1 MTNHP
6 EGMRILAEQ
15 RQADLINA
23 AINYRRRR
31 QARAASDPRQ
41 PEQSRL
47 RPARRLLLRIA
58 APA

>member
-15 RQADLINA
+15 HQADLINA

-31 QARAASDPRQ
+31 QARAA
-41 PEQSRL
+41 PEPHQ
-47 RPARRLLLRIA
+47 PARL
-58 APA
+58 

>member
-15 RQADLINA
+15 HQADLINA

-31 QARAASDPRQ
+31 QARAASEPHQ
-41 PEQSRL
+41 PARL

-58 APA
+58 ARA